1 MEAHRK
7 LRKIILYGD
16 LSLDI
21 IDGSAVWLVSM
32 AQVLAS
38 THSEVHLLLKNTPQR
53 STLTESLAQVDDLHI
68 HTPKN
73 NDGEPVTLN
82 SITAWDH
89 IAQVDQQIHADAIIV
104 RGRQVSISVLHHP
117 RLATKLWAY
126 ITDLPYPI
134 TEWAVSRFLDS
145 SLWFFWLG
153 RVG

>member
-38 THSEVHLLLKNTPQR
+38 TYSEVHLLLKNTPHR
-53 STLTESLAQVDDLHI
+53 SILTESLAQVDDLHI

-82 SITAWDH
+82 SITEPSWVLFRPVMRGWKYAKE
-89 IAQVDQQIHADAIIV
+89 VFSIV
-104 RGRQVSISVLHHP
+104 
-117 RLATKLWAY
+117 
-126 ITDLPYPI
+126 
-134 TEWAVSRFLDS
+134 
-145 SLWFFWLG
+145 
-153 RVG
+153 